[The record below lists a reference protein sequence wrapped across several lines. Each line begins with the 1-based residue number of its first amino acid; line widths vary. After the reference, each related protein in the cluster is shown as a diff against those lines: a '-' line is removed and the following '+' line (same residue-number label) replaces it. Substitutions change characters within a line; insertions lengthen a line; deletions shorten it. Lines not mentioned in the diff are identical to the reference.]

1 MEESPAEVMNF
12 CIFNTQLG
20 LKEGHEHEKIMY
32 FYGLSNQSI
41 LNKKQQQHPAP
52 AVSGATNGITQ
63 RELDG
68 QIKQIGLAEA
78 IIQFSS
84 TFSDNECRFIHTKKT
99 RQVLYHPEPNF
110 FMILTVS
117 IPSLA
122 NPPDPGNPFY
132 IEDSVQDS
140 VLDAITKQSY
150 TFFTFFNRSFT
161 DIFSHWGPEV
171 LKESLTTFYPKF
183 WSSISV
189 SNLSLLNVFQGIVF
203 LPLGKNPFLR
213 VHSFVTCVEAA
224 FPIIKYTVFCYSDK
238 MVWCSLEQKYMR
250 IVYRY
255 LTDFLI
261 PACFDDSSSLKPKA
275 LGKLKPSSLWGSV
288 LAKSTSTS
296 IRGNMQSGYVIGPND
311 MGNCEQHISTEKV
324 YIKVGDTLTTFHF
337 VVYHAYNIT
346 LCLFLECE
354 EAPGFKFYEQ
364 LDKCLSAELAGL
376 AQELNENSTHS
387 APDPQ
392 YKYLY
397 SNNMNL
403 AVKSTLHAVVYPY
416 EFQAST
422 ELMRLLADMHDDF
435 ERSKDG
441 EIFIRTRDDT
451 WVVGRRSDQRE
462 FFVVLYYKN
471 ATLMNVHEEIRKI
484 TNEQFTNVF
493 FVD

>member
-1 MEESPAEVMNF
+1 MEESPAGILNF
-12 CIFNTQLG
+12 CIYNTELG
-20 LKEGHEHEKIMY
+20 LKEGLEHEKIMY
-32 FYGLSNQSI
+32 FYGVSTQTLLKK
-41 LNKKQQQHPAP
+41 LNNSRAGG
-52 AVSGATNGITQ
+52 VNGITQ
-63 RELDG
+63 LELDG

-84 TFSDNECRFIHTKKT
+84 TFSDTGCHFIHTKKT
-99 RQVLYHPEPNF
+99 RQVIITPEPSY

-117 IPSLA
+117 VPSLV

-132 IEDSVQDS
+132 MEDSVQDS
-140 VLDAITKQSY
+140 LLDAIINQSY
-150 TFFTFFNRSFT
+150 TYFTFFNRSFRE
-161 DIFSHWGPEV
+161 IFTQWGV
-171 LKESLTTFYPKF
+171 TGLKECLQSFFDKF
-183 WSSISV
+183 WSSICI
-189 SNLSLLNVFQGIVF
+189 SNVSLLNLFQGIVF

-213 VHSFVTCVEAA
+213 VHSFVSCVEAS
-224 FPIIKYTVFCYSDK
+224 FPIIKYTVFCYSDR

-255 LTDFLI
+255 LTDFLM
-261 PACFDDSSSLKPKA
+261 PACFDDSTSSFKPKA
-275 LGKLKPSSLWGSV
+275 LGKMKPSSQWGS
-288 LAKSTSTS
+288 ASGRSTSTS
-296 IRGNMQSGYVIGPND
+296 LRGNMQSGYVIGPD
-311 MGNCEQHISTEKV
+311 KMGDIEQHISTERV
-324 YIKVGDTLTTFHF
+324 YIMVGDTLKTFYF

-346 LCLFLECE
+346 LCLFIESE
-354 EAPGFKFYEQ
+354 DPPVYKFYNQ
-364 LDKCLSAELAGL
+364 LHQCLSSELANL
-376 AQELNENSTHS
+376 AQELNENSTYS
-387 APDPQ
+387 ATDSQ
-392 YKYLY
+392 YRFFY

-403 AVKSTLHAVVYPY
+403 AVKSTLHSVGYPY

-435 ERSKDG
+435 ERSRDG